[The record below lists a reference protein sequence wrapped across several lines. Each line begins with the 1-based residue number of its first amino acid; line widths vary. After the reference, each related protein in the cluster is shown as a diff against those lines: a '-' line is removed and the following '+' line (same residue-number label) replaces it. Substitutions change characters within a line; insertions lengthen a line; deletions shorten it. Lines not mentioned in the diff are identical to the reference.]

1 MVQSSHSQLCKINS
15 CFVKLDGG
23 PLDHN
28 SGKVLVENSRILILQ
43 NNFKNLFLNDKKN
56 ATQGTVQFAEAVV
69 PRCSVKKVFLEI
81 LEKTWSS
88 ILLKRGAW
96 LRCFPV
102 NFAKFLTF
110 FNRTPSVGAFVVR
123 NTKKMKHFQQK
134 GNLKKSKRNRVNFF
148 NTYIVVFA
156 FLSSVVEVGRL

>member
-81 LEKTWSS
+81 SQKTWSA
-88 ILLKRGAW
+88 ILLKMGAW

-102 NFAKFLTF
+102 NFAKFLIATF
-110 FNRTPSVGAFVVR
+110 LIEHLRWEHLLLGTQRRWNTFNRKEIWKKVR
-123 NTKKMKHFQQK
+123 EIGWIFSI
-134 GNLKKSKRNRVNFF
+134 L
-148 NTYIVVFA
+148 I
-156 FLSSVVEVGRL
+156 